1 MTATG
6 GIHSPSSVYS
16 NRRKLGT
23 LEFIYRQSNVC
34 QSSLALVITFLSNTC
49 QEQYQTDFWQAFV
62 SVAGH
67 REGLENLTVRVHL
80 QAKLSRC
87 RHAPIHSPQ
96 VSIESSSLCRGTCT
110 FTHAQKVHFHLP
122 KMWWSTAV
130 ALLFRKLSD
139 SESHLW
145 AVYICGHKGRCVRVQ
160 NEKSKKETCTWPIT
174 GLHRRKACHPL
185 TFPLSLWSHGGPS
198 TSASRAKEGNW
209 GTQEEERRRK
219 AGKLKGHFLGK
230 RGFFFLCSSS
240 CGSSGGSDFPWVGGL
255 IPCPSL
261 FVTDLRK
268 DMKPGVCVNRWMRNR

>member
-80 QAKLSRC
+80 QAKLLRC

-96 VSIESSSLCRGTCT
+96 VSIKSSSLCRGTCT

-145 AVYICGHKGRCVRVQ
+145 AVYIWADVFVFRMKSLRKKRVHDQ
-160 NEKSKKETCTWPIT
+160 SLDCTEEKLVIRSLSLRLSEAMEARARQRAERRKEIEELKRKKEEEKLVSWKVVFWGNVGFFLQQQQLWFKWWLWFPM
-174 GLHRRKACHPL
+174 GWWFDSLPL
-185 TFPLSLWSHGGPS
+185 IVCNWS
-198 TSASRAKEGNW
+198 
-209 GTQEEERRRK
+209 QERRE
-219 AGKLKGHFLGK
+219 AG
-230 RGFFFLCSSS
+230 C
-240 CGSSGGSDFPWVGGL
+240 
-255 IPCPSL
+255 
-261 FVTDLRK
+261 
-268 DMKPGVCVNRWMRNR
+268 VCE